1 MSNVKIVTD
10 STAYLPPDIA
20 AKYDIH
26 VIPLHVLFGK
36 TSYTEGVDITNEEFY
51 DKLKRS
57 KSFPTTSQP
66 SLAEFLGTYTEL
78 ASAGCQVLSIHIS
91 GKLSS
96 TVESAMSARKELPDS
111 QIEVVDSLLTAMALG
126 MVALSAGKAADDG
139 QPLAKIKEHVEQLAK
154 NVNIMFVVD
163 TLEYLRKG
171 GRIGGATALL
181 GTMLNIKPI
190 LCIKHGRIEP
200 LARVRSKP
208 RALERLLELM
218 EQRIPGGS
226 PVHAAIH
233 HVQALDEAMVLEKQ
247 VRSRFNCRNVYFSEI
262 GPVIGAHVGPGTVG
276 VAFYS
281 DQGFAPLPIAETWEP
296 GTMAAPA

>member
-10 STAYLPPDIA
+10 STAYIPSDMV
-20 AKYDIH
+20 AKYDIQ
-26 VIPLHVLFGK
+26 VVPLYVLFGE
-36 TSYTEGVDITNEEFY
+36 TSYAEGVDITNEEFY
-51 DKLKRS
+51 DKLKSS

-66 SLAEFLGTYTEL
+66 PLAEFLKPYTEL
-78 ASAGCQVLSIHIS
+78 TNSGHQVLSIHIS

-139 QPLAKIKEHVEQLAK
+139 QPLTEIKEHVEQLAK
-154 NVNIMFVVD
+154 RVNIMFVVD

-208 RALERLLELM
+208 KAVERLLELM
-218 EQRIPGGS
+218 GQRIPAGG
-226 PVHAAIH
+226 PVHIAIH
-233 HVQALDEAMVLEKQ
+233 HAQALDEAMVLEKQ
-247 VRSRFNCRNVYFSEI
+247 VRSRFNCRDVYFSEI

-276 VAFYS
+276 VAFYT
-281 DQGFAPLPIAETWEP
+281 DQGFAPLPVAETWQP
-296 GTMAAPA
+296 GTIVAPA